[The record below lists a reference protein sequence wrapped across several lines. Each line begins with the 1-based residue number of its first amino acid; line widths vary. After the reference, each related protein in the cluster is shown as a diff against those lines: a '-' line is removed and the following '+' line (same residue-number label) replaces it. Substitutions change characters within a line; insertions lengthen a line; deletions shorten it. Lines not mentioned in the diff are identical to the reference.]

1 MWKTKILDIN
11 MQNILMTV
19 RKDRFL
25 KQKFKNA
32 PVIKKMIDKNRS

>member
-1 MWKTKILDIN
+1 MWKTKTLDIN

-32 PVIKKMIDKNRS
+32 TVIKKMIDKNRS